1 MLSHI
6 LTFIFFLLI
15 GLEIRH
21 GLEKPK
27 DAILPGICA
36 LGGMLLPAIIFIAL
50 NPDSPA
56 WAVSMPTDVAL
67 AVGALSLLG
76 KRIKP
81 EVRFFLLTLAI
92 ADDFFSLVAIGI
104 FFRSELHLDS
114 FIYTLGAAAIGSLL
128 PFRAQLIRV
137 LSPVVTFLII
147 PLYIAI
153 NLLAQLDFS
162 QATSAISLSIIA
174 ARVVGKVLGITLT
187 AWLIVK
193 IASLDY
199 PRNVL
204 LTDIIGIGFLSGMG
218 LTVSMVIAEITVKS
232 DVELD
237 QVRAG
242 LFIAALISG
251 LLGLLWLKRSPVAR

>member
-1 MLSHI
+1 MLSHV
-6 LTFIFFLLI
+6 LTFVFFLLI

-36 LGGMLLPAIIFIAL
+36 LGGMLLPAIIFISL
-50 NPDSPA
+50 NPTSPA

-92 ADDFFSLVAIGI
+92 ADDFFSLVVIGI
-104 FFRSELHLDS
+104 FFSSELRLDS
-114 FIYTLGAAAIGSLL
+114 FIYTLCAAAIGSLL
-128 PFRAQLIRV
+128 PFRAQLIKA

-174 ARVVGKVLGITLT
+174 ARVIGKVIGISLT
-187 AWLIVK
+187 AWIFVK
-193 IASLDY
+193 ITSLAY

-204 LTDIIGIGFLSGMG
+204 LADIVGIGFLSGMG
-218 LTVSMVIAEITVKS
+218 LTVSMVIAEITVTS
-232 DVELD
+232 DVELA
-237 QVRAG
+237 QVRMG

-251 LLGLLWLKRSPVAR
+251 LLGLLWLKRYPVAR

>member
-76 KRIKP
+76 KRVKP

-92 ADDFFSLVAIGI
+92 ADDFFSLVVIGI
-104 FFRSELHLDS
+104 FFRSELRLES

-137 LSPVVTFLII
+137 LSPVASFLII

-174 ARVVGKVLGITLT
+174 ARVLGKVLGITLT
-187 AWLIVK
+187 AWLLVK
-193 IASLDY
+193 ITSLQY

-204 LTDIIGIGFLSGMG
+204 LTDIVGIGFLSGMG

-232 DVELD
+232 DVELN

-242 LFIAALISG
+242 LFIAAVISG
-251 LLGLLWLKRSPVAR
+251 LLGILWLKRSPVAR

>member
-1 MLSHI
+1 MLSHV
-6 LTFIFFLLI
+6 LTFVFFLLI

-36 LGGMLLPAIIFIAL
+36 LGGMLLPAIIFISL

-92 ADDFFSLVAIGI
+92 ADDFFSLVVIGI
-104 FFRSELHLDS
+104 FFSSELRLDS
-114 FIYTLGAAAIGSLL
+114 FIYTLGAAAIGYLL
-128 PFRAQLIRV
+128 PFRAQLIKV

-174 ARVVGKVLGITLT
+174 ARVIGKVFGISFT
-187 AWLIVK
+187 AWLFVK
-193 IASLDY
+193 ITSLTY
-199 PRNVL
+199 PRSVL
-204 LTDIIGIGFLSGMG
+204 LTDIVGIGFLSGMG
-218 LTVSMVIAEITVKS
+218 LTVSMVIAEITVRS
-232 DVELD
+232 DVELS
-237 QVRAG
+237 QVRMG

-251 LLGLLWLKRSPVAR
+251 LLGLLWLKRSPVAG

>member
-92 ADDFFSLVAIGI
+92 ADDFFSLVVIGI

-174 ARVVGKVLGITLT
+174 ARVAGKVLGITLT
-187 AWLIVK
+187 ARLIVK

-242 LFIAALISG
+242 LFISALISG

>member
-27 DAILPGICA
+27 EAILPGICA
-36 LGGMLLPAIIFIAL
+36 LGGMLVPAIIFIAL
-50 NPDSPA
+50 NPNSPA

-81 EVRFFLLTLAI
+81 QVRFFLLTLAI
-92 ADDFFSLVAIGI
+92 ADDFFSLVVIGI

-114 FIYTLGAAAIGSLL
+114 FIYTLGAAAIGSML

-174 ARVVGKVLGITLT
+174 ARVLGKVLGISLT
-187 AWLIVK
+187 AWLFVK
-193 IASLDY
+193 ITSLQY

-204 LTDIIGIGFLSGMG
+204 PTDIVGIGFLSGMG

-232 DVELD
+232 DVELS
-237 QVRAG
+237 QVRMG

-251 LLGLLWLKRSPVAR
+251 LLGLLWLRRSPVAR

>member
-50 NPDSPA
+50 NPNSPA

-92 ADDFFSLVAIGI
+92 ADDFFSLVVIGI
-104 FFRSELHLDS
+104 FF
-114 FIYTLGAAAIGSLL
+114 YTLGAAAIGSLL
-128 PFRAQLIRV
+128 PFRAQLIKI

-174 ARVVGKVLGITLT
+174 ARVLGKVLGISLT
-187 AWLIVK
+187 AWLFVK
-193 IASLDY
+193 ITSLQY

-204 LTDIIGIGFLSGMG
+204 PTDIVGIGFLSGMG

-232 DVELD
+232 DVELS
-237 QVRAG
+237 QVRMG